1 MTAKKPTKKYTWRQ
15 YKSIAVGRALDR
27 LRKHYKE
34 QAQPDWLVI
43 PYVLTCA
50 AYLEAKLNDTLLQN
64 ADSEWGDDVT
74 AALMSLSLPRKLLIL
89 VPLLTDGKYSIKKN
103 HLVYER
109 LASLIR
115 VRNTIAH
122 AKSVYLDIEATED
135 EVMKFTIDAK
145 AYEVP
150 TKIMDGEM
158 DITLG
163 ASKTFTPL
171 EYHEA
176 LDKLEMVL
184 ASPRRRSVQT
194 RDGRGTTEEGWRQG
208 QRLPWLIFP
217 FHSLAP

>member
-1 MTAKKPTKKYTWRQ
+1 MRPKKEAKTYTWRR
-15 YKSIAVGRALDR
+15 YKSVAVGRALNR
-27 LRKHYKE
+27 LRTHYTE
-34 QAQPDWLVI
+34 QGEPEWLVI

-64 ADSEWGDDVT
+64 AESEWGDEVT
-74 AALMSLSLPRKLLIL
+74 AALMSLSLPKKLLIL

-109 LASLIR
+109 LKSLIG

-122 AKSVYLDIEATED
+122 AKSEYLNIKASED
-135 EVMKFTIDAK
+135 EVMRFTMDGT

-150 TKIMDGEM
+150 NQIMDGEM

-176 LDKLEMVL
+176 LDTLEKWFLLRRGGNLSKLDMIVERPKK
-184 ASPRRRSVQT
+184 A
-194 RDGRGTTEEGWRQG
+194 GRKDNAA
-208 QRLPWLIFP
+208 L
-217 FHSLAP
+217 